1 MSNDKN
7 EFIESSSS
15 ESDSSSDMS
24 VNESVP
30 SKTVSFEKYDEFEN
44 AYRKMI
50 KDTYQLFNIVKEFDT
65 TPNILIKRFI
75 GLKKIRQNL
84 IEKTI
89 LSFYSC
95 LKPFK
100 LAII

>member
-24 VNESVP
+24 DDESVP
-30 SKTVSFEKYDEFEN
+30 SKTVSFAKYDEFEN

-50 KDTYQLFNIVKEFDT
+50 EDTYQLFNIVKVYLD
-65 TPNILIKRFI
+65 II
-75 GLKKIRQNL
+75 GYLYL
-84 IEKTI
+84 
-89 LSFYSC
+89 
-95 LKPFK
+95 
-100 LAII
+100 